1 VHLIDL
7 DHNRLSLLIRY
18 VIHLI
23 DKKKS
28 IHLIKKYGWYIGYAL
43 NMHFNHEER
52 IMEEI
57 KYPSIEKHKRM
68 HKEMMDIYKDFTFV
82 INKSSC
88 MESLKEKFLRILS
101 WLEFHVLQ
109 EDMQLKPYIKQNKN
123 AENISK
129 EFYKKMYNNKQ
140 MKEINKAY
148 SEILNLKE
156 NF

>member
-1 VHLIDL
+1 MLIK
-7 DHNRLSLLIRY
+7 Y

-23 DKKKS
+23 DKKEP
-28 IHLIKKYGWYIGYAL
+28 IHLIKKFGWYIEYTL

-52 IMEEI
+52 IMKEI
-57 KYPSIEKHKRM
+57 RYPGIKSHKRM
-68 HKEMMDIYKDFTFV
+68 HKEMMDIYKDFTSI

-88 MESLKEKFLRILS
+88 LESLKEKFLRILT
-101 WLEFHVLQ
+101 WLEFHILQ